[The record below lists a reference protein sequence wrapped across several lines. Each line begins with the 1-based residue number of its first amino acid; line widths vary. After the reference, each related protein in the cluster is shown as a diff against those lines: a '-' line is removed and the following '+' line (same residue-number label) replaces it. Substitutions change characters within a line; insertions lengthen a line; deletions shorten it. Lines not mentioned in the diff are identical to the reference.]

1 MSNILGY
8 RRNCRDN
15 LKNLVRR
22 LHYLQVTI
30 QPRPLPIDLKKTV
43 ESLSGLD
50 MGDVRVFYHSPWP
63 EKIQARAFAYGT
75 DIHVGPYQEDALA
88 HEAWHVVQ
96 QKQARVEVHDAV
108 IGMPAGDALEAEADR
123 MGAYLQ
129 QLARQFRRKEFIPPG
144 IKPVRAGV
152 GKPVIQRWLQVD
164 GQQYDAANR
173 EHYNTVR
180 RRLDEEHAVNA
191 GTFPDLNS
199 MLVSLFKCDMTF
211 RRWDLLAA
219 ELKRWRFG
227 YLHCAAAESLFEDN
241 AAKVDPWVQQNKF
254 DPNKAE
260 LIVYGWNKCH
270 TADLRKYML
279 RKSTEPDFL
288 YWNAFTVW
296 KYTHACRLKNSSLYK
311 WLLNEAATAQRMNC
325 WEFVLYTA
333 GLLLFSGASEAD
345 RSKVLMDY
353 IRIALCTGT
362 VQCKDVDAKGRPTA
376 PQPVPGPEFISM
388 MVDNTW
394 YSNHRARDAAGVQ
407 ARIPDH
413 IPRGMVIIFSYG
425 AHVAISTGKRVKNK
439 VAPGYGNEMIE
450 LERDEPTVAR
460 TTIQDR
466 VHDNEHSAYM
476 KRLDI
481 GWLPDRLWDNFPLP
495 YTYKTATR
503 AASSEQLD
511 YYQVNTD
518 IYQLGDLAI

>member
-1 MSNILGY
+1 MSNIDGY
-8 RRNCRDN
+8 KFSLDEF
-15 LKNLVRR
+15 LSAPAD
-22 LHYLQVTI
+22 LQFSI
-30 QPRPLPIDLKKTV
+30 QTCPLPTNLRSAV
-43 ESLSGLD
+43 EYLSGFD
-50 MGDVRVFYHSPWP
+50 MSDVRVHYHSPWP

-75 DIHVGPYQEDALA
+75 DIHVGPHQEHTLA

-96 QKQARVEVHDAV
+96 QKQARAEVEDVWN
-108 IGMPAGDALEAEADR
+108 GMRSGNALETEAHR

-129 QLARQFRRKEFIPPG
+129 QLARLFDRMKLIPAG
-144 IKPVRAGV
+144 MKPVRAGIA
-152 GKPVIQRWLQVD
+152 KPLIQRWLQVD
-164 GQQYDAANR
+164 GQQYDAASQ
-173 EHYNTVR
+173 EDYDAVR
-180 RRLDEEHAVNA
+180 KRLDEEHAVNSQ
-191 GTFPDLNS
+191 TFADLNS
-199 MLVSLFKCDMTF
+199 MLVSLFKCDMSF

-227 YLHCAAAESLFEDN
+227 YLHCTAAEKLFEDN
-241 AAKVDPWVQQNKF
+241 AAKMGPWMQHNNF
-254 DPNKAE
+254 DRNKAE
-260 LIVYGWNKCH
+260 LVVDKWNKSH
-270 TADLRKYML
+270 TADLRKVAL

-311 WLLNEAATAQRMNC
+311 WLLNEAVAAQRMNC

-333 GLLLFSGASEAD
+333 GLLLFSGADEAD

-353 IRIALCTGT
+353 VRIALCTGT
-362 VQCKDVDAKGRPTA
+362 IQRKYVDANGRFTPA
-376 PQPVPGPEFISM
+376 QPEPGPEFIAM

-394 YSNHRARDAAGVQ
+394 YSNHRERNEAGVQ
-407 ARIPDH
+407 AKIPAH
-413 IPRGMVIIFSYG
+413 IPRGMIIIFSYG
-425 AHVAISTGKRVKNK
+425 AHVAISTGKRVRNK

-466 VHDNEHSAYM
+466 IHGGAHSAYM
-476 KRLDI
+476 ERIDI
-481 GWLPDRLWDNFPLP
+481 GWLPDRLWDNFTLP

-503 AASSEQLD
+503 AASGKEFN

-518 IYQLGDLAI
+518 IYELGDLAI